1 MRYIVSSSEH
11 DARDPQL
18 AGRKA
23 ATLAHLGTL
32 GFPVPSGGIITTRL
46 CREVRSSAGGKSV
59 ALLEAGRSLEQT
71 APETDVATLLEPIH
85 LPREFL
91 EELRAFLAQYPP
103 DKRFAVRSSSPQE
116 DSAAATFAGQFDTH
130 LNCAGFDGISDAVV
144 RCLLSLWSP
153 RAISYRRF
161 HQVVEPPSMAILIQ
175 EMVDCD
181 VAGVA
186 FSINPVSGNL
196 NEIVVNAHPGLGQV
210 VVDGSTE
217 IEQFVLPKPKIGGA
231 AARDAD
237 AGTNGDAKRV
247 NGEGNIGACLQP
259 KELAAIAGLVAT
271 LEARESFPQDV
282 EWGLCAGEIFLL
294 QSRPVTAIP
303 PRWSRDSSAERF
315 PYPVTPLAW
324 DFIEEG
330 FHKSLAKS
338 LSIMDLPPFT
348 GRWFSS
354 HNHFVYFNQNAME
367 LYGRRRATAFRHL
380 KEGTKGLRAMLKEV
394 AWVYR
399 PLDHWNRHIDA
410 YLARLGEF
418 SSWSVA
424 DKDEAAL
431 WAFAL
436 DIRKLAYNYFAPN
449 VAISMAHALL
459 FNALR
464 QTLHILLGR
473 EDGERAIFDLTAA
486 CNTKTALV
494 NEELCELA
502 ALVRENPRLE
512 AAVRTLPAREA
523 LAELRR
529 DAVVSP
535 VLQQFIDAHYHR
547 ELDHFLDPY
556 YPTLG
561 EAPWSV
567 VDNIKLI
574 FDGSFAGGNS
584 IGTAGD
590 GQSAQRRQY
599 EARSRVLARCP
610 ADCQPDL
617 LELIELTRA
626 YIALDDVEH
635 YQTSRLQVPAR
646 RCLQAL
652 GQHLVRRGVI
662 EDGDDIFFSRLRTL
676 EKAMI
681 TRSFRDLTDEIQ
693 RSKASFFAAA
703 DATPEFVIGAAATT
717 PGDATATLTGLACSG
732 GVAEGEVQIIRSTED
747 FGKFPRGAVLVARA
761 TPPSWTSLFYSAAA
775 VVTEA
780 GGPLSHGAII
790 AREIGIPAVMGV
802 RGALSSLEDGDRVRV
817 DGTLGHIV
825 KLDQ

>member
-1 MRYIVSSSEH
+1 MRYIVSSSE
-11 DARDPQL
+11 DEARDPQL
-18 AGRKA
+18 AGRKG
-23 ATLAHLGTL
+23 ATLAHLQTL
-32 GFPVPSGGIITTRL
+32 GFPVPPGGIITTRL
-46 CREVRSSAGGKSV
+46 CRDVRSSAGGQSV
-59 ALLEAGRSLEQT
+59 PLLEAARSLEET
-71 APETDVATLLEPIH
+71 APETDLTTLLGPVD
-85 LPREFL
+85 LPQEFL
-91 EELRAFLAQYPP
+91 DELRSFLAQYPP

-116 DSAAATFAGQFDTH
+116 DSATATFAGQFDTH
-130 LNCAGFDGISDAVV
+130 LNCAGFDCISDAIV

-161 HQVVEPPSMAILIQ
+161 HQVVETPSMAILVQ
-175 EMVDCD
+175 EMIDCD

-237 AGTNGDAKRV
+237 
-247 NGEGNIGACLQP
+247 GEGGIGVPTGACLQP

-282 EWGLCAGEIFLL
+282 EWGVRAGEIFLL

-338 LSIMDLPPFT
+338 LSIMELPPFT

-464 QTLHILLGR
+464 QTLHMLLGR

-494 NEELCELA
+494 NEQLCELA
-502 ALVRENPRLE
+502 ALVRENPHLE

-529 DAVVSP
+529 DAAVSP
-535 VLQQFIDAHYHR
+535 VFQQFIDAHYHR
-547 ELDHFLDPY
+547 ELDHFLDPF

-561 EAPWSV
+561 EAPWVV

-584 IGTAGD
+584 ADTAGD
-590 GQSAQRRQY
+590 GQSASRRQY
-599 EARSRVLARCP
+599 EARSRVLSRCP
-610 ADCQPDL
+610 ADCQPEL
-617 LELIELTRA
+617 LELIDLTRA

-662 EDGDDIFFSRLRTL
+662 EDAQDIFFSRLRTL

-681 TRSFRDLTDEIQ
+681 TQSFRELTDEIQ

-703 DATPEFVIGAAATT
+703 DHTPEFVLGAAANA
-717 PGDATATLTGLACSG
+717 PSDGTAALTGLACSS

-747 FGKFPRGAVLVARA
+747 FGKFRRGAVLVARA

-802 RGALSSLEDGDRVRV
+802 RGALSSIQDGDRVRV